1 LDATYTNDEVQELLL
16 GLCKLVQ
23 ADVETELINST
34 HMTILL
40 LKQLFEQ
47 AEKWHLRLQA
57 DLSELENRY
66 VMKW

>member
-16 GLCKLVQ
+16 GLCKAVQ
-23 ADVETELINST
+23 ADVETELISST
-34 HMTILL
+34 HMTVLL

-66 VMKW
+66 VMK